1 MTVATSSR
9 RNSRRSSL
17 SSESSLTN
25 HTSSTKPKNS
35 YIQKNSSVSGGNGTS
50 HNCYSHKGRSGSG
63 FGSSSSYENRAYLVS
78 GGGSCI
84 GNNTSMGNANGSL
97 LAPNVQLDN
106 LPSERVGNGSPNWA
120 LSADVCSLKDFKEL
134 IECKNEHAESVL
146 RKYSGIKS
154 VNGGRGIRQVLAS
167 IVRGSRTSKNRSS
180 SVDSGSCGVVSSSTS
195 TTTSSAALVSN
206 LNRKNTTGGDINN
219 ARIKI
224 EDSIDG
230 NGTIIN
236 DNNGSSTSSRECN
249 ILTGQPIQKAILTQR
264 DIMELRGKI
273 DKVLSTEDSFVRSAL
288 QSFQQFDFDGDGNL
302 TIEELLDLL
311 TTLGEHLALPPINRK
326 VVANEISIRLNSKLT
341 VDSSASESKMLIS
354 FPFFLKYYLS
364 VLTTIRQKHFS
375 SVKINGELQQNK
387 AIRKHLVHEDDINDL
402 YTFHDQLGT
411 GTYGEVFLVTE
422 NYTRQRRVCKIVDKV
437 KCRRKLDEIDHEVE
451 ILKQLD
457 HPGLVHIYEVY
468 EDRLNLYFILEFCA
482 GGNLFHSL
490 QDAIQSGFRFSEF
503 HVSRIIQQ
511 ILLAIRY
518 LHLKRVVHKNLKPQN
533 ILLTNSFGSGNTS
546 VKLVD
551 FGLAEIF
558 SSDEINLPELT
569 TSNVSP
575 SHFHSPSKSLPL
587 SSSSS
592 SSYITQDHIKTH
604 NQAQPQ
610 AQIQGHTHNTSLSS
624 IPNQNR
630 ASEEGYLFAS
640 VDEVTGIHKSNSSH
654 NSSPSSNSSL
664 AQNLH
669 QEESLASYPKYLDF
683 TAPELLK
690 GETFSYSLDVW
701 SVGVIMYSVITG
713 RHPFSGRSR
722 AETRHN
728 ICYGIPAISEITCV
742 SNACKS
748 LLGKLLEKNPR
759 ERITVDE
766 ALSHDWFSIS
776 HSSYCEVDI
785 GMPLLAH
792 LKVYTRQSDLRHI
805 LIHMLSHQLALD
817 TTQIN
822 MATSVFKSLDT
833 DNDGVLSI
841 SELGSGLQ
849 KLGISSRESSMI
861 IKAMDIDGNG
871 IISYSEFITAC
882 HIWRRNEIRQLKSF
896 FMKIDRNNQGKI
908 TREEFKQLLKAQK
921 SKLLSNI
928 TKSFSSTNDV
938 NYRTI
943 LPSSNQGVYTEWDS
957 VLDEIDTNR
966 DGLIDWKE
974 FCTFI
979 VDYFNTSRES
989 LRACYN
995 NSSISNISSTFSI
1008 DPPAV
1013 AGLSRRRDSGICPIQ
1028 EANQH
1033 PPPHPSQLD

>member
-25 HTSSTKPKNS
+25 HTASAKPKNS
-35 YIQKNSSVSGGNGTS
+35 YIQKNSSVSTGGGAS
-50 HNCYSHKGRSGSG
+50 HGCYGHKSRSGSG
-63 FGSSSSYENRAYLVS
+63 FGSSSSYESRTYLVS
-78 GGGSCI
+78 GGG
-84 GNNTSMGNANGSL
+84 GGGGAVGSGS
-97 LAPNVQLDN
+97 NLDEI
-106 LPSERVGNGSPNWA
+106 S
-120 LSADVCSLKDFKEL
+120 DVCSLEDFKGL
-134 IECKNEHAESVL
+134 LDCKSEHAESVL
-146 RKYSGIKS
+146 RKYSGVKG
-154 VNGGRGIRQVLAS
+154 VNGARGIRQVLAS

-180 SVDSGSCGVVSSSTS
+180 SVNSVSCGDSSSGM
-195 TTTSSAALVSN
+195 AAQAASGGRKIAAEDRADEMSN
-206 LNRKNTTGGDINN
+206 C
-219 ARIKI
+219 
-224 EDSIDG
+224 
-230 NGTIIN
+230 
-236 DNNGSSTSSRECN
+236 GSSGDCN

-273 DKVLSTEDSFVRSAL
+273 DRVLSTEDCFIRSAL
-288 QSFQQFDFDGDGNL
+288 QSFQQFDVDGDGNL

-341 VDSSASESKMLIS
+341 VDSSASESRMLIS

-375 SVKINGELQQNK
+375 SARGSGEVQQNR
-387 AIRKHLVHEDDINDL
+387 AIRKHLIHEDDINDL
-402 YTFHDQLGT
+402 YTFHYQLGT

-503 HVSRIIQQ
+503 HISRIIQQ

-558 SSDEINLPELT
+558 SSEQAGLAD
-569 TSNVSP
+569 
-575 SHFHSPSKSLPL
+575 L
-587 SSSSS
+587 SSLSAGPSSAAQTRDRS
-592 SSYITQDHIKTH
+592 QDSTPKLSHLAPPLAPDAPRDD
-604 NQAQPQ
+604 AQ
-610 AQIQGHTHNTSLSS
+610 
-624 IPNQNR
+624 
-630 ASEEGYLFAS
+630 
-640 VDEVTGIHKSNSSH
+640 DE
-654 NSSPSSNSSL
+654 SSPS
-664 AQNLH
+664 AH
-669 QEESLASYPKYLDF
+669 QTCLEF

-690 GETFSYSLDVW
+690 GEPFSFSLDVW
-701 SVGVIMYSVITG
+701 SVGVIMYSIITG
-713 RHPFSGRSR
+713 RHPFCGKTR

-728 ICYGIPAISEITCV
+728 ICHGVAAISEITCV

-748 LLGKLLEKNPR
+748 LLARLLEKNPR
-759 ERITVDE
+759 ERISVDE
-766 ALSHDWFSIS
+766 ALGHDWFSVS

-785 GMPLLAH
+785 GAPLLAH
-792 LKVYTRQSDLRHI
+792 LKAYTRQSDLKHI

-833 DNDGVLSI
+833 DNDGSLSV
-841 SELGSGLQ
+841 SELSCGLQ
-849 KLGISSRESSMI
+849 KLGISPRESSII

-871 IISYSEFITAC
+871 AISYSEFISAC
-882 HIWRRNEIRQLKSF
+882 HIWRQNEVRQLKSF

-928 TKSFSSTNDV
+928 TRSFSAGNDV

-957 VLDEIDTNR
+957 VLDEIDTNK

-979 VDYFNTSRES
+979 VDYFNASRES
-989 LRACYN
+989 LKSGHCADAPAL
-995 NSSISNISSTFSI
+995 STFGVASL
-1008 DPPAV
+1008 PP
-1013 AGLSRRRDSGICPIQ
+1013 SRQ
-1028 EANQH
+1028 
-1033 PPPHPSQLD
+1033 

>member
-1 MTVATSSR
+1 MTVAASSR

-25 HTSSTKPKNS
+25 HTASAKPKNS
-35 YIQKNSSVSGGNGTS
+35 YIQKNSSMSSGSGTS
-50 HNCYSHKGRSGSG
+50 HGCYGHKSRSGSG
-63 FGSSSSYENRAYLVS
+63 FGSGSSYENRAYLVS
-78 GGGSCI
+78 AGGGGSV
-84 GNNTSMGNANGSL
+84 GSGSNLGLGGGGLMKQGAHLDDFSTERMGNG
-97 LAPNVQLDN
+97 PPKWV
-106 LPSERVGNGSPNWA
+106 
-120 LSADVCSLKDFKEL
+120 LSADVCSLEDFKGFL
-134 IECKNEHAESVL
+134 ECKSEHMESAL
-146 RKYSGIKS
+146 RKYSGVKG
-154 VNGGRGIRQVLAS
+154 VNSGRGIRQVLAS
-167 IVRGSRTSKNRSS
+167 IVRGSRASKNRSS
-180 SVDSGSCGVVSSSTS
+180 SVNSGAGGGAPVVSAAPASPHSH
-195 TTTSSAALVSN
+195 SSAG
-206 LNRKNTTGGDINN
+206 LNRKVTDGQDAADMGASAEQGVDEMPSSGPGG
-219 ARIKI
+219 
-224 EDSIDG
+224 G
-230 NGTIIN
+230 
-236 DNNGSSTSSRECN
+236 ECN

-264 DIMELRGKI
+264 DILELRGKV
-273 DKVLSTEDSFVRSAL
+273 DRVLSTEDCFIRSAL
-288 QSFQQFDFDGDGNL
+288 QSFQQFDLDGDGSL

-341 VDSSASESKMLIS
+341 VDSSASESRMLIS

-375 SVKINGELQQNK
+375 SVRGGGEIQQNK

-402 YTFHDQLGT
+402 YTFHYQLGT

-503 HVSRIIQQ
+503 HISRIIQQ

-558 SSDEINLPELT
+558 SDEVSFLPDLP
-569 TSNVSP
+569 SSAPNVSAAIAAFPAAQAHKIGPRTQTP
-575 SHFHSPSKSLPL
+575 SFPL
-587 SSSSS
+587 SVQSCAESADKHSFASGEDGGASSKAGPDKS
-592 SSYITQDHIKTH
+592 
-604 NQAQPQ
+604 AP
-610 AQIQGHTHNTSLSS
+610 GESLSAPQS
-624 IPNQNR
+624 R
-630 ASEEGYLFAS
+630 
-640 VDEVTGIHKSNSSH
+640 H
-654 NSSPSSNSSL
+654 
-664 AQNLH
+664 
-669 QEESLASYPKYLDF
+669 LDF

-690 GETFSYSLDVW
+690 GEPFSFSLDVW
-701 SVGVIMYSVITG
+701 SVGVIMYSIITG
-713 RHPFSGRSR
+713 RHPFAARTR
-722 AETRHN
+722 TETRHN
-728 ICYGIPAISEITCV
+728 ICFGAPAISDIACV

-748 LLGKLLEKNPR
+748 LLSRLLEKNPR
-759 ERITVDE
+759 ERISVDE
-766 ALSHDWFSIS
+766 ALSHDWFSVS

-792 LKVYTRQSDLRHI
+792 LRVYTRQSELKHI

-822 MATSVFKSLDT
+822 MATGVFKSLDT
-833 DNDGVLSI
+833 DNDGALSV
-841 SELGSGLQ
+841 SELSCGLQ
-849 KLGISSRESSMI
+849 RLGISSRESSMI
-861 IKAMDIDGNG
+861 IKAMDVDGNG
-871 IISYSEFITAC
+871 VISYSEFISAC
-882 HIWRRNEIRQLKSF
+882 YIWRQNEVRLLKSF

-908 TREEFKQLLKAQK
+908 TREEFKQLLKTQK

-928 TKSFSSTNDV
+928 TKSFSAGSEV
-938 NYRTI
+938 NYRTT
-943 LPSSNQGVYTEWDS
+943 LPSSNQGVYTEWDA

-974 FCTFI
+974 FCAFI

-989 LRACYN
+989 LKSCYSAGGGAAFVPTFGVAAAPSVSVSETSSSA
-995 NSSISNISSTFSI
+995 SSIPVSSSSGGLAT
-1008 DPPAV
+1008 
-1013 AGLSRRRDSGICPIQ
+1013 AGGLGRRGSAAAHLVLSASRTGGETLES
-1028 EANQH
+1028 
-1033 PPPHPSQLD
+1033 L

>member
-25 HTSSTKPKNS
+25 HTASAKPKNS
-35 YIQKNSSVSGGNGTS
+35 YIQKNSSVSGGGGTS
-50 HNCYSHKGRSGSG
+50 HSCYSHKGRSGSG

-84 GNNTSMGNANGSL
+84 GNNGSMGSMNRGLLTPNAH
-97 LAPNVQLDN
+97 LDD
-106 LPSERVGNGSPNWA
+106 LSAERVGNSSPNWT
-120 LSADVCSLKDFKEL
+120 LSTDVCSLKDFKGL
-134 IECKNEHAESVL
+134 LECKSEHAESVL
-146 RKYSGIKS
+146 RKYSGIKGM
-154 VNGGRGIRQVLAS
+154 NGGRGIRQVLAS

-180 SVDSGSCGVVSSSTS
+180 SVDSGSCGASSSSSSTG
-195 TTTSSAALVSN
+195 LVSN
-206 LNRKNTTGGDINN
+206 INRKNTAGGDGTGV
-219 ARIKI
+219 RITS
-224 EDSIDG
+224 EESIDG
-230 NGTIIN
+230 VSNN
-236 DNNGSSTSSRECN
+236 DSRECN

-288 QSFQQFDFDGDGNL
+288 QSFQQFDLDGDGNL

-341 VDSSASESKMLIS
+341 VDSNASESRMLIS

-375 SVKINGELQQNK
+375 SVRANGELQQNR

-402 YTFHDQLGT
+402 YTFHYQLGA

-558 SSDEINLPELT
+558 SSDEMILLDSSST
-569 TSNVSP
+569 P
-575 SHFHSPSKSLPL
+575 STDSFLESSLQSLPT
-587 SSSSS
+587 S
-592 SSYITQDHIKTH
+592 
-604 NQAQPQ
+604 
-610 AQIQGHTHNTSLSS
+610 SLSS
-624 IPNQNR
+624 YLNQGSVKTQTHAQNSLFSNPCRNNVNEVTNISGVSSNQN
-630 ASEEGYLFAS
+630 
-640 VDEVTGIHKSNSSH
+640 SNPSLNANRNLGSNLDGSH
-654 NSSPSSNSSL
+654 LKESSNLHKHQNQQQKESST
-664 AQNLH
+664 
-669 QEESLASYPKYLDF
+669 SYSKYLDF
-683 TAPELLK
+683 TAPEILK
-690 GETFSYSLDVW
+690 GEPFSYSLDVW
-701 SVGVIMYSVITG
+701 SVGVIMYSIITG
-713 RHPFSGRSR
+713 RHPFCGRSR

-728 ICYGIPAISEITCV
+728 ICFGAPAISEITCV

-759 ERITVDE
+759 ERISVDE

-792 LKVYTRQSDLRHI
+792 LKVYTRQSELRHI

-833 DNDGVLSI
+833 DHDGVLSV
-841 SELGSGLQ
+841 SELSCGLQ

-871 IISYSEFITAC
+871 IISYSEFISAC
-882 HIWRRNEIRQLKSF
+882 HIWRQNEIRQLKSF

-928 TKSFSSTNDV
+928 TKSFSAGNEV

-995 NSSISNISSTFSI
+995 SGNISNLPSPTISVSSPFAT
-1008 DPPAV
+1008 DPTDV
-1013 AGLSRRRDSGICPIQ
+1013 VGLGRRVSGLRPMQ
-1028 EANQH
+1028 ETK
-1033 PPPHPSQLD
+1033 PT